1 MQRFGPAVV
10 LLAVLMAAPSFGD
23 FAKSRGGPG
32 GASAPV
38 GYCATVMPWGHR
50 GLFRGPLNR
59 EYKLEITYVD
69 NQIVENYKIPNPVDS
84 TKDLQVTV
92 EANFYSPDPGP
103 LVFINEERKK
113 GHKRYKQQQ
122 KMAPKESGIKPL
134 VTVADGTSPYPG
146 TIWEN
151 LYNIK
156 PEDHKLESGKNY
168 IVTAE
173 YPGATSAPPVH
184 FSTK

>member
-1 MQRFGPAVV
+1 MQRFGPPVV
-10 LLAVLMAAPSFGD
+10 LLAVLMAAPSFGG
-23 FAKSRGGPG
+23 FGKSGGGTG
-32 GASAPV
+32 GAPAPV
-38 GYCATVMPWGHR
+38 SYCAPVMPWGHR
-50 GLFRGPLNR
+50 GLFRGLPNR
-59 EYKLEITYVD
+59 AYTLEITYVD
-69 NQIVENYKIPNPVDS
+69 NQKVENYRIPNPVDS
-84 TKDLQVTV
+84 TANLQVTV

-103 LVFINEERKK
+103 LVFINPDRKK

-122 KMAPKESGIKPL
+122 KMAPKESGIKPF

-156 PEDHKLESGKNY
+156 PADHMLEPGKNY